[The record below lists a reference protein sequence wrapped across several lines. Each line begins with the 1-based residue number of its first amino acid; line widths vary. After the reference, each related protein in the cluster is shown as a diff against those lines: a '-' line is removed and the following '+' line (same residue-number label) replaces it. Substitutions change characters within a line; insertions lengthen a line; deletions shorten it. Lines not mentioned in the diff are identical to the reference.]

1 MQKQFEKERM
11 KLTWQCITLILLLLL
26 PLTGKAQGNRNN
38 IDARK
43 RAVDYFH
50 LEAVSLQEQERYDE
64 AYELFEYCLQLD
76 PTSATTKYL
85 LAAYY
90 TVLGKDST
98 ACSLLESIVK
108 ENPDNK
114 DYNDALVNQY
124 ARLGNWK
131 AAIAVYERI
140 VETAHSKEEI

>member
-1 MQKQFEKERM
+1 MKQTR
-11 KLTWQCITLILLLLL
+11 QYIALLLMLLL
-26 PLTGKAQGNRNN
+26 PFTGTAQNSNQSN

-64 AYELFEYCLQLD
+64 AYEILEYCLQLD

-85 LAAYY
+85 LTPYY
-90 TVLGKDST
+90 TVLGKDSI
-98 ACSLLESIVK
+98 ACSLLEEIVK

-124 ARLGNWK
+124 ARQGN
-131 AAIAVYERI
+131 
-140 VETAHSKEEI
+140 